1 MVKIRGKIGLI
12 SIILLFSVM
21 LWGQRVTCT
30 VSKSSFSMQEQVQ
43 ITFTFE
49 DIKNSPRS
57 VDLKLHNAF
66 SVIGGPYSSTN
77 YSWVNGKST
86 STNKVSYDIIAKK
99 SGKILVPAYE
109 FKIKNQVYNTDPIAL
124 MVSKSAKI
132 DALDPS
138 IDIPTMFMETVLN
151 KNRVYQ
157 GETFSLYYFLY
168 TAENVVNYTTAPL
181 NTLDGFIVDKFDLSN
196 SPKSSK
202 KVING
207 KEYLIAG
214 IASLTLTPTQS
225 GEFIL
230 AQKPFRISVKRSGQ
244 ARTVFDDPFFGTNTK
259 DINIVAPSDTIT
271 VLPLPASAGSA
282 FTGAI
287 GEFTMKVALDSTVI
301 YENQA
306 TALKVELT
314 GSGNLEHFTFPQQ
327 AFPEGFEV
335 FEPKVKNN
343 YKLKDK
349 DYSGL
354 RSWEYVLIAS
364 KPGTFHFDDI
374 AFTYFS
380 PEEEKYITL
389 RSPVKDL
396 RVISHNELEGD
407 YKTALTPDEVR
418 VLSKDIRF
426 IQMGEGK
433 IYDVSYDPVKDQ
445 KNWILY
451 YIAILFILF
460 FIALEIIWKIRM
472 NNMKQIRYKN
482 ALKTALTRFHK
493 INDEQEP
500 KHILLEIETA
510 FIDYL
515 HDKQL
520 KDDVHADIP
529 DIKKTI
535 ETYKYSPGMLSHVQ
549 LNQLKDQALGLIE
562 DIEKV

>member
-1 MVKIRGKIGLI
+1 MVKIRSKIAFI
-12 SIILLFSVM
+12 SIILLFSAM

-30 VSKSSFSMQEQVQ
+30 ASKTQFSMQEQIQ

-57 VDLKLHNAF
+57 IDLKLHDSF
-66 SVIGGPYSSTN
+66 SVIGGPYSSTS

-99 SGKILVPAYE
+99 SGKIFIPVYE
-109 FKIKNQVYNTDPIAL
+109 FKIKNHIYKTEPFAL
-124 MVSKSAKI
+124 MVSKSAKV
-132 DALDPS
+132 DVSDLSAKMP
-138 IDIPTMFMETVLN
+138 PMFMETVLN

-157 GETFSLYYFLY
+157 GETFSLYYRLY

-181 NTLDGFIVDKFDLSN
+181 NTLDGFIVDRFELSN
-196 SPKSSK
+196 SPTSSK

-225 GEFIL
+225 GEFVL
-230 AQKPFRISVKRSGQ
+230 PQKPFRISVKRSGQ

-271 VLPLPASAGSA
+271 VLPLPASAGPA

-287 GEFTMKVALDSTVI
+287 GEFSMKVNIDSTVI
-301 YENQA
+301 QENQA
-306 TALKVELT
+306 TALQVKLT
-314 GSGNLEHFTFPQQ
+314 GKGNLEHFAFPEQT
-327 AFPEGFEV
+327 FPEGFEV

-343 YKLKDK
+343 FKLKDK
-349 DYSGL
+349 DYSGE

-364 KPGTFHFDDI
+364 KPGTFQFDDI
-374 AFTYFS
+374 SFTYFS
-380 PEEEKYITL
+380 PKNEKYITL

-407 YKTALTPDEVR
+407 YASTLSPDEVR
-418 VLSKDIRF
+418 LLSKDIRF

-433 IYDVSYDPVKDQ
+433 IFDSSYDPVKDQ
-445 KNWILY
+445 KNWIIY

-460 FIALEIIWKIRM
+460 FIALEIIWKIRIS
-472 NNMKQIRYKN
+472 NMKQIRYKN
-482 ALKTALTRFHK
+482 ALKTALNRFQK
-493 INDEQEP
+493 ISDEQEAE
-500 KHILLEIETA
+500 HILLEIESALT
-510 FIDYL
+510 DYL
-515 HDKQL
+515 QDKQL

-529 DIKKTI
+529 DIMKTI
-535 ETYKYSPGMLSHVQ
+535 ETYKYAPGMLSHVQ
-549 LNQLKDQALGLIE
+549 LNQLKDQALTLIE